1 MADKTPQQS
10 DQIPQQS
17 DVTPM
22 PDAGDI
28 TPPHGDEVV
37 NRQRNASR
45 HDTPTAD
52 DPDNDRPAGPAR

>member
-1 MADKTPQQS
+1 MADTNPKDPE
-10 DQIPQQS
+10 
-17 DVTPM
+17 VTPIA
-22 PDAGDI
+22 DTGDV

-45 HDTPTAD
+45 SETPTAD

>member
-1 MADKTPQQS
+1 MAEKTPQQS
-10 DQIPQQS
+10 DVDPIP
-17 DVTPM
+17 DG
-22 PDAGDI
+22 GDL

-45 HDTPTAD
+45 TETPRAD